1 MPRARSRRRR
11 PGGRARPRAL
21 TADNTT
27 KFLSFAKVTGT
38 NGDLAL
44 TFNYANGDASAY
56 PNVLVTYEIV
66 CQKGTS
72 SSKLPLLKNFLGYTV
87 NSGQDL
93 LTSNGYVKLPTE
105 IQTQSA
111 SAVSGLS

>member
-1 MPRARSRRRR
+1 
-11 PGGRARPRAL
+11 L
-21 TADNTT
+21 NTDNTT
-27 KFLSFAKVTGT
+27 KFLSFAKVSGT

-44 TFNYANGDASAY
+44 SFNYANGDATAY

-72 SSKLPLLKNFLGYTV
+72 SSKAALLKNFLSYTA

-93 LTSNGYVKLPTE
+93 LTSNGYVKLPNE
-105 IQTQSA
+105 IQTQVA
-111 SAVSGLS
+111 SAVSGIS